1 MTHFK
6 MMGPDMTIFSSKRR
20 DVLKLMAGTA
30 ILPLMVVAT
39 PAEAQDMALRAIVI
53 SDLHSAYERIGQL
66 LAAIEMRIAAEKRP
80 TLFF

>member
-1 MTHFK
+1 

-30 ILPLMVVAT
+30 RLPLMVAAK
-39 PAEAQDMALRAIVI
+39 PALAQDVALRAIVI

-66 LAAIEMRIAAEKRP
+66 LASI
-80 TLFF
+80 